1 MLALPS
7 RDYYLKPSSEG
18 DLVAYHKYMT
28 EIAILLGANAET
40 AGAELQ
46 EVIKFEMKLANVR
59 SIDILCVLYTLP
71 FRIHT

>member
-28 EIAILLGANAET
+28 EIAILLGANSET
-40 AGAELQ
+40 AGTELQ

-59 SIDILCVLYTLP
+59 LYTLYYQTKTKN
-71 FRIHT
+71 R

>member
-18 DLVAYHKYMT
+18 DLLAYHKYMT

-40 AGAELQ
+40 AGTELQ

-59 SIDILCVLYTLP
+59 S
-71 FRIHT
+71 